1 MVEQRKLAALLA
13 ADVVGYSRLAGQDED
28 RTLARLRA
36 LRSDLIDP
44 TIAVHRGR
52 VVKRTGDGALVE
64 FGSVVDAVRCA
75 MEIQTAMVERNAGV
89 PDDRRIEF
97 RIGIH
102 LGDVVQELDGD
113 LMGDGVNVAARLEG
127 VAEPGSICLSE
138 DAYRQVRSRLDVA
151 IHDLG
156 EARLKNI
163 SEPVRVYSLR
173 VGSQGAPVVKVAPSQ
188 PPQQPKLPEKASIAV
203 LPFQNLSGD
212 ADQEYFADGMVE
224 DIITGLARIKWLF
237 VIARNSTFAYK
248 GKAVDIRQ
256 AGRELNVRYVLE
268 GSVRRAGN
276 RLRVTGQLIEAETG
290 RHIWAERYDRTL
302 DDIFALQDEL
312 TMSVVAAIEPS
323 LRVAEAERVKRER
336 PDNLAAYDLLLR
348 ATPLIYPG
356 MPEGAREAL
365 PYLEQALAADPDYAL
380 AHGFAAWAHEIIYA
394 RDGHR
399 PENKNAAIE
408 HARAAIG
415 KGRDDALAL
424 ALGGFVMGLVGHDR
438 GLSRQAL
445 DMASTISPSSAL
457 TYILGCCVH
466 LFDGNAAKAVEWS
479 EKALR
484 LSPLD
489 PMSYAPWF
497 ATALGRLQL
506 GEYDA
511 AREAAQN
518 TFRANPYWSYSYMTI
533 AASAARCGRTEEAS
547 AAARRV
553 LELEPDFTTSGLIRG
568 FDLDPALAE
577 PLAAALDL
585 AGLPHGTRA

>member
-75 MEIQTAMVERNAGV
+75 LEIQTAMVERNAGV

-102 LGDVVQELDGD
+102 LGDVVQEMDGD

-156 EARLKNI
+156 EAQLKNI
-163 SEPVRVYSLR
+163 AEPVRVYSLR
-173 VGSQGAPVVKVAPSQ
+173 VGAQTAPPPKAPSPVQ
-188 PPQQPKLPEKASIAV
+188 APKPPERASIAV

-248 GKAVDIRQ
+248 GKAVDVRQ
-256 AGRELNVRYVLE
+256 AGRELNVRYALE
-268 GSVRRAGN
+268 GSVRRSGN
-276 RLRVTGQLIEAETG
+276 RVRVTGQLIEAETG

-302 DDIFALQDEL
+302 DDVFALQDEL

-323 LRVAEAERVKRER
+323 LRLAEAERVKRER

-348 ATPLIYPG
+348 AMPLIYPG

-365 PYLEQALAADPDYAL
+365 PLLDHALAAEPDYAL
-380 AHGFAAWAHEIIYA
+380 AHGFAAWAHEILYA
-394 RDGHR
+394 RDGQK
-399 PENKNAAIE
+399 PENKSAAIH
-408 HARAAIG
+408 HARSAIG
-415 KGRDDALAL
+415 QGRDDAMAL
-424 ALGGFVMGLVGHDR
+424 ALGGFVMGLVAHDR

-445 DMASTISPSSAL
+445 DMASNISPSCAL
-457 TYILGCCVH
+457 TYILGCCTH
-466 LFDGNAAKAVEWS
+466 LFAGDAQQAIEWS
-479 EKALR
+479 ERALR

-497 ATALGRLQL
+497 AISLGKLQL
-506 GEYDA
+506 GDYEG

-518 TFRANPYWSYSYMTI
+518 AFRANPYWSYSYMTI
-533 AASAARCGRTEEAS
+533 AASAAECGRMDEAT
-547 AAARRV
+547 AAAKRV
-553 LELEPDFTTSGLIRG
+553 LELEPEFTSSGLVRT
-568 FDLDPALAE
+568 FDIQPALAA
-577 PLAAALDL
+577 PLTKALDL
-585 AGLPHGTRA
+585 VGLPR